1 MPTYLVVANQT
12 LGGERLQQELR
23 RRIEAGGAVFRVVV
37 PLTEPQYYTTW
48 SIEGMH
54 HFEPAP
60 DLTEAREQARTRSE
74 EQLQELLRRIR
85 EHGGDAEGALGDAD
99 PMVAVESALE
109 DQPFDEILV
118 STLPAGISRWLKLD
132 LASRL
137 ERKVDVPVT
146 VVEAE
151 PRD

>member
-12 LGGERLQQELR
+12 LGGERLQQELA
-23 RRIEAGGAVFRVVV
+23 RRIADGDASFRVVV

-60 DLTEAREQARTRSE
+60 DLGEAREQARERSE
-74 EQLQELLRRIR
+74 QQMQELIRRIR
-85 EHGGDAEGALGDAD
+85 EQGGQAEGELGDAD
-99 PMVAVESALE
+99 PMIAIEQALE
-109 DQPFDEILV
+109 RYPVDEILL

-137 ERKVDVPVT
+137 ERNLDVPVT
-146 VVEAE
+146 VIEAE
-151 PRD
+151 PQE